1 MTRLDLWKA
10 QLKAAKS
17 ILKIHRRDANAAMR
31 TFLKTNRLIKTL
43 EQKIADHLA
52 KTQR

>member
-17 ILKIHRRDANAAMR
+17 ILKIHRREANASAR
-31 TFLKTNRLIKTL
+31 TLQRTLSLIVTL
-43 EQKIADHLA
+43 ETKIAHYLA